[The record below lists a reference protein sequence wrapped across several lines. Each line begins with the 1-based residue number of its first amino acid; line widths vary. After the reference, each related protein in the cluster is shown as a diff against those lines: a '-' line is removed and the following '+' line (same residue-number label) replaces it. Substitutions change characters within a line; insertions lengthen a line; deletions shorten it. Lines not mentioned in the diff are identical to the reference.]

1 MEHVFRNTV
10 AGAAFVLGMGFLAG
24 CSENYTSF
32 EECKDKEMAKAGE
45 SRSKQ
50 TAAWSYCKQKFNYK
64 SPYELEKEAAYAK
77 LREKNGW
84 RAATRCVGA
93 TREPFRRRSP
103 VRRFPMS

>member
-10 AGAAFVLGMGFLAG
+10 AGAAFVLGMGFLSG

-50 TAAWSYCKQKFNYK
+50 TEAWSYCKKKFNYK
-64 SPYELEKEAAYAK
+64 SQYELEKEAAYAK
-77 LREKNGW
+77 IREEMAGGQQPD
-84 RAATRCVGA
+84 ATEQPANPSGSDSRPGDS
-93 TREPFRRRSP
+93 R
-103 VRRFPMS
+103 

>member
-50 TAAWSYCKQKFNYK
+50 TAAWSYCKEKFNYK
-64 SPYELEKEAAYAK
+64 SQYELEKEAAYEK
-77 LREKNGW
+77 IREKMAGGQQSD
-84 RAATRCVGA
+84 ATEQPANPSGSDSRSGD
-93 TREPFRRRSP
+93 TR
-103 VRRFPMS
+103 

>member
-32 EECKDKEMAKAGE
+32 EECRDKEMAKAGE

-50 TAAWSYCKQKFNYK
+50 TAAWSYCKEKFNYK
-64 SPYELEKEAAYAK
+64 SQYELEKEAAHAK
-77 LREKNGW
+77 IREKLDLPQQSNASEQPESPSGSDS
-84 RAATRCVGA
+84 RSGDTR
-93 TREPFRRRSP
+93 
-103 VRRFPMS
+103 

>member
-77 LREKNGW
+77 LREKMAGGQQPDASEQPANPSGGGPQSGDS
-84 RAATRCVGA
+84 R
-93 TREPFRRRSP
+93 
-103 VRRFPMS
+103 